1 MARVRSVFACQ
12 ECGGHSARWQGRC
25 PECGAWNT
33 LQEEAVERKSLG
45 MALPSGSGA
54 APVPLDA
61 LEAEAEER
69 FSTGL
74 AELDRVLGGG
84 LVRGSLVLLG
94 GPPGIGKSTLL
105 LQVARDLGTRR
116 PPVLYVSGEESP
128 RQIRLRAERLGP
140 IPEGVL
146 LLPETG
152 LEAIEARVLE
162 VSPGLVIVDS
172 IQTLFR
178 SDLAPAPGSV
188 TQVRECAASLMRLAK
203 ARGFTVILVGHVT
216 KGGEIA
222 GPRVLEHLVDTVLH
236 FEGHGL
242 HTVRILRSVKN
253 RFGGTHEVGL
263 FQMGAGGLDPIPDAS
278 GFFLSHRAQGAP
290 GTVVFPSMEG
300 SRPMLVEVQALV
312 ADSYLATQ
320 GVAPT
325 RRAAGLDGNRLSL
338 LLAVLQKRCAG
349 LNLSQCDV
357 FANVAGG
364 MRLQEPALDLP
375 LVLAIASSRA
385 DTALQG
391 DVAACGEVGLTG
403 EIRAVSG
410 LDSRLREA
418 AKLGFQRCLVPTRS
432 LPGDLQKGLEGLQ
445 IVPVS
450 TLAEALL
457 AVGLPTAVRRTGEG
471 RRAGAGP
478 RRPRSSARGSESSAS
493 WPPHKEPF

>member
-1 MARVRSVFACQ
+1 MARVRTVFACQ
-12 ECGGHSARWQGRC
+12 QCGGHSARWQGRC
-25 PECGAWNT
+25 PECGAWNS
-33 LQEEAVERKSLG
+33 LQEEAVERKGLG

-54 APVPLDA
+54 APVPLET
-61 LEAEAEER
+61 LEAGAEER

-84 LVRGSLVLLG
+84 LVKGSLVLVG

-105 LQVARDLGTRR
+105 LQVARYLGTRR

-140 IPEGVL
+140 IPGGVL

-203 ARGFTVILVGHVT
+203 THGFTVVLVGHVT

-242 HTVRILRSVKN
+242 HTVRTLRSVKN

-278 GFFLSHRAQGAP
+278 SFFLSHRAQGAP

-312 ADSYLATQ
+312 SDSYLATQ

-385 DTALQG
+385 NTALPA
-391 DVAACGEVGLTG
+391 DVAACGEVGLAA

-410 LDSRLREA
+410 LDLRLREA
-418 AKLGFQRCLVPTRS
+418 AKLGFRSCLVPARS
-432 LPGDLQKGLEGLQ
+432 LSGDLQEGLEGLQ
-445 IVPVS
+445 VVPVS

-457 AVGLPTAVRRTGEG
+457 AVGLPAVVARAGGRGKAGNST
-471 RRAGAGP
+471 RRAKGP
-478 RRPRSSARGSESSAS
+478 RRGLETPAS
-493 WPPHKEPF
+493 WTPGPEPF